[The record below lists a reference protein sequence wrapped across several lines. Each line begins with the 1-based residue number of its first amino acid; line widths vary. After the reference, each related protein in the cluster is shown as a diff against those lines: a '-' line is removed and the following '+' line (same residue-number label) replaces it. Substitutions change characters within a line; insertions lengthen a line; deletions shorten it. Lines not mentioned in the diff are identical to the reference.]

1 MSLRVDYSVL
11 NQRETPSLFAD
22 VFSNRP
28 AFGFNGRLFI
38 SIDTKQ
44 IFRDYGTSWELIA
57 DAGSGSS
64 NLQQVCTNGNF
75 TTTDIDMLSGNLIL
89 RNLNPGGVLFTNTSE
104 IVSQDINNFFWDDT
118 NNRLGI
124 GTNTPTAPLDVHST
138 GNILQQLNGTS
149 TNNTYLA
156 FLNQDIGK
164 WRIGNY
170 YNSGDNDFV
179 IYDTFSGVT
188 RAFFT
193 NTGYTILPTNL
204 IIGSSN
210 RSSAYGMDVYVSANY
225 QSTLRVQGASTFLS
239 QINGTFGV
247 FSNTIT
253 TPQVQASTSA
263 GLSLNA
269 NSGTQ
274 VALLG
279 AGGSSGITLF
289 GGLSGT
295 SATFSTTLGVTG
307 LISGTTATLTS
318 SLFDQFILTGG
329 TSVST
334 RINIKRGTDDSGQN
348 MLIGYNQI
356 KLQNLSQ
363 VITNPQLDFSIVQ
376 EGSNGSRTP
385 FYITSTGVA
394 FIPNKL
400 GIGASSDPVY
410 NLEVSSTGGS
420 QRIRVGTLQNNDNT
434 PKFEA
439 ITSNGNTIGNSAW
452 LKVNDGGGFTL
463 GSSQYTKTGGD
474 SGNFANLSAEVETNS
489 IFVSTSNNV
498 LIGTTTDAGQKLQ
511 VEGTAKFKNNV
522 TFDTYGNLQSQVT
535 NLGASSTKTVTIT
548 GTLNGTIQIMV
559 SMYGNGSGS
568 QSRAMWMGGG
578 YLGGSLPYTEIT
590 RVNGGTT
597 IISAITSNA
606 SDSTFTIQNAF
617 AFNSADA
624 TITVISCSANQ
635 TPITITIS

>member
-44 IFRDYGTSWELIA
+44 IFRDYGTNWELIA

-179 IYDTFSGVT
+179 IYDTNSGVT

-193 NTGYTILPTNL
+193 NTGYTIFPTNM

-225 QSTLRVQGASTFLS
+225 QSTLRVQGATTLLS
-239 QINGTFGV
+239 QINGTFAV
-247 FSNTIT
+247 FSGDLTIATNKFFVNSSTGNIGMGTIT
-253 TPQVQASTSA
+253 PE
-263 GLSLNA
+263 A
-269 NSGTQ
+269 NSNNTTLQIDGTN
-274 VALLG
+274 
-279 AGGSSGITLF
+279 SSFVRT
-289 GGLSGT
+289 GT
-295 SATFSTTLGVTG
+295 SAYGGYFATIPTADVMVLSNVRNPVTGTFSNINKACSQISLWGESGNGYITFSTSPTNNGAPVIAMT
-307 LISGTTATLTS
+307 I
-318 SLFDQFILTGG
+318 F
-329 TSVST
+329 
-334 RINIKRGTDDSGQN
+334 K
-348 MLIGYNQI
+348 NQA
-356 KLQNLSQ
+356 
-363 VITNPQLDFSIVQ
+363 V
-376 EGSNGSRTP
+376 
-385 FYITSTGVA
+385 
-394 FIPNKL
+394 
-400 GIGASSDPVY
+400 GIGATSI
-410 NLEVSSTGGS
+410 LGGS
-420 QRIRVGTLQNNDNT
+420 KVHISSANGTTYASNAQLRISGGITGNNRA
-434 PKFEA
+434 A
-439 ITSNGNTIGNSAW
+439 ILFSDDALSDGKISYYPASGSASFFSISARSTES
-452 LKVNDGGGFTL
+452 DFIIQ
-463 GSSQYTKTGGD
+463 GSG
-474 SGNFANLSAEVETNS
+474 
-489 IFVSTSNNV
+489 NV
-498 LIGTTTDAGQKLQ
+498 LIGSSVDDGFKLKVAGSVRTGAISTNNGSVSTPTGTPTTL
-511 VEGTAKFKNNV
+511 FNV
-522 TFDTYGNLQSQVT
+522 STYGLYIFFVD
-535 NLGASSTKTVTIT
+535 LPA
-548 GTLNGTIQIMV
+548 
-559 SMYGNGSGS
+559 GSGTP
-568 QSRAMWMGGG
+568 AA
-578 YLGGSLPYTEIT
+578 Y
-590 RVNGGTT
+590 
-597 IISAITSNA
+597 
-606 SDSTFTIQNAF
+606 
-617 AFNSADA
+617 
-624 TITVISCSANQ
+624 SCSAIIINDGSVARIMQQ
-635 TPITITIS
+635 TNGTNISLTLSGNSLQVTQISGSTFNTRYVYQFISI

>member
-44 IFRDYGTSWELIA
+44 IFRDYGTNWELIA

-179 IYDTFSGVT
+179 IYDTNSGVT

-193 NTGYTILPTNL
+193 NTGYTIFPTNM

-239 QINGTFGV
+239 QINGNNAV
-247 FSNTIT
+247 FTNTIN
-253 TPQVQASTSA
+253 A
-263 GLSLNA
+263 GI
-269 NSGTQ
+269 
-274 VALLG
+274 
-279 AGGSSGITLF
+279 IT
-289 GGLSGT
+289 G
-295 SATFSTTLGVTG
+295 
-307 LISGTTATLTS
+307 
-318 SLFDQFILTGG
+318 
-329 TSVST
+329 
-334 RINIKRGTDDSGQN
+334 DSN
-348 MLIGYNQI
+348 
-356 KLQNLSQ
+356 
-363 VITNPQLDFSIVQ
+363 
-376 EGSNGSRTP
+376 
-385 FYITSTGVA
+385 STGVPSIVA
-394 FIPNKL
+394 KVGSGGNNGTFGFGNDSNYRIR
-400 GIGASSDPVY
+400 
-410 NLEVSSTGGS
+410 GGS
-420 QRIRVGTLQNNDNT
+420 DYASMNFDTAGVERMKIGNDGTKYFGNASLSRFQMNTAGENFYQYTNSYYIWGLYNDANNLAIESLFSGGISFKTAAQGISSVPTTGTTRLLITSGGNLLIGTIIDNGSKLQISGETRSTSYSTSGNSKISENSGSVPAATPTTIFTNFTTNGGSFVLVTGRTAAGDWFFDTVVVNNDN
-434 PKFEA
+434 
-439 ITSNGNTIGNSAW
+439 SASA
-452 LKVNDGGGFTL
+452 LSSQNGGGPPARIYTVSTNNL
-463 GSSQYTKTGGD
+463 RLTVATALSSFFCFG
-474 SGNFANLSAEVETNS
+474 LSAKYS
-489 IFVSTSNNV
+489 
-498 LIGTTTDAGQKLQ
+498 
-511 VEGTAKFKNNV
+511 
-522 TFDTYGNLQSQVT
+522 
-535 NLGASSTKTVTIT
+535 
-548 GTLNGTIQIMV
+548 
-559 SMYGNGSGS
+559 
-568 QSRAMWMGGG
+568 
-578 YLGGSLPYTEIT
+578 
-590 RVNGGTT
+590 
-597 IISAITSNA
+597 
-606 SDSTFTIQNAF
+606 
-617 AFNSADA
+617 
-624 TITVISCSANQ
+624 
-635 TPITITIS
+635 

>member
-44 IFRDYGTSWELIA
+44 IFRDYGTNWELIA

-89 RNLNPGGVLFTNTSE
+89 RNLTPGGVLFTNTSE

-124 GTNTPTAPLDVHST
+124 GTNTPTAPLDVHSS

-193 NTGYTILPTNL
+193 NTGYTILPTNM

-210 RSSAYGMDVYVSANY
+210 RSSAYGMDVYVSANL

-239 QINGTFGV
+239 QLNGTLGV
-247 FSNTIT
+247 FSTYVQ

-274 VALLG
+274 IANLG
-279 AGGSSGITLF
+279 AGGGNNATFYGEVTNSYGSTGANFNSNGATTGSVNAYRVSNSVGIGSFGIESNAGNNLMS
-289 GGLSGT
+289 GGLPN
-295 SATFSTTLGVTG
+295 ATLLQSISNTTL
-307 LISGTTATLTS
+307 
-318 SLFDQFILTGG
+318 QF
-329 TSVST
+329 
-334 RINIKRGTDDSGQN
+334 
-348 MLIGYNQI
+348 
-356 KLQNLSQ
+356 
-363 VITNPQLDFSIVQ
+363 
-376 EGSNGSRTP
+376 
-385 FYITSTGVA
+385 
-394 FIPNKL
+394 
-400 GIGASSDPVY
+400 
-410 NLEVSSTGGS
+410 
-420 QRIRVGTLQNNDNT
+420 GTLQTARMTITGIGRVGVGTSSPADKFVISNNNAEGMEFGFNT
-434 PKFEA
+434 NQSYMFA
-439 ITSNGNTIGNSAW
+439 YNRTTSTYLPFI
-452 LKVNDGGGFTL
+452 LQQGGG
-463 GSSQYTKTGGD
+463 
-474 SGNFANLSAEVETNS
+474 
-489 IFVSTSNNV
+489 NV
-498 LIGTTTDAGQKLQ
+498 LIGTATDNGSKLQ
-511 VEGTAKFKNNV
+511 VNGNIFSNTGFYGT
-522 TFDTYGNLQSQVT
+522 GNSLTISALNTNYVLKSGAYSGLIVIRDNT
-535 NLGASSTKTVTIT
+535 NGGSGVWLADPNLGFIQIANNMPGVF
-548 GTLNGTIQIMV
+548 TLNYSGNTNIQK
-559 SMYGNGSGS
+559 N
-568 QSRAMWMGGG
+568 AGGVPINI
-578 YLGGSLPYTEIT
+578 SYTFYS
-590 RVNGGTT
+590 N
-597 IISAITSNA
+597 TS
-606 SDSTFTIQNAF
+606 I
-617 AFNSADA
+617 
-624 TITVISCSANQ
+624 
-635 TPITITIS
+635 

>member
-44 IFRDYGTSWELIA
+44 IFRDYGTNWELIA

-225 QSTLRVQGASTFLS
+225 QSTLRVQGATTLLS
-239 QINGTFGV
+239 QINGTFAV
-247 FSNTIT
+247 FSGDLTIATNKFFVNSSTGNIGMGTIT
-253 TPQVQASTSA
+253 PEANSNNTTLQIDGTNSSFVRTGTSAYGGYFATIPTADVLVLSNVRNPVTGTFSNINKACSQMSLWGESGNGYITFSTSPTNNGA
-263 GLSLNA
+263 PVERLRITSGGNVGIGTSSPAYPLEITKSSGDVYLNILRA
-269 NSGTQ
+269 SKSTGQ
-274 VALLG
+274 VALRL
-279 AGGSSGITLF
+279 AGG
-289 GGLSGT
+289 
-295 SATFSTTLGVTG
+295 
-307 LISGTTATLTS
+307 
-318 SLFDQFILTGG
+318 TGG
-329 TSVST
+329 TNWVIYQDGNADDLQFFGNGAERM
-334 RINIKRGTDDSGQN
+334 RITSGGDVLVGTTSDTFYNGSNAG
-348 MLIGYNQI
+348 IGLFGANTFI
-356 KLQNLSQ
+356 AASRSSATCAFFNRF
-363 VITNPQLDFSIVQ
+363 TTTGDIVQ
-376 EGSNGSRTP
+376 IRYAGSNVGSISYNGINTL
-385 FYITSTGVA
+385 YNATSDYRLKEDLKDYNGLDIINQLKTYNFKWKEAGIRDYGMMA
-394 FIPNKL
+394 HELQEILPN
-400 GIGASSDPVY
+400 Y
-410 NLEVSSTGGS
+410 
-420 QRIRVGTLQNNDNT
+420 
-434 PKFEA
+434 
-439 ITSNGNTIGNSAW
+439 
-452 LKVNDGGGFTL
+452 
-463 GSSQYTKTGGD
+463 
-474 SGNFANLSAEVETNS
+474 
-489 IFVSTSNNV
+489 
-498 LIGTTTDAGQKLQ
+498 
-511 VEGTAKFKNNV
+511 
-522 TFDTYGNLQSQVT
+522 
-535 NLGASSTKTVTIT
+535 
-548 GTLNGTIQIMV
+548 
-559 SMYGNGSGS
+559 
-568 QSRAMWMGGG
+568 
-578 YLGGSLPYTEIT
+578 
-590 RVNGGTT
+590 VNGQRD
-597 IISAITSNA
+597 AIDEDGKIKPQGVDYSKIVPILVKA
-606 SDSTFTIQNAF
+606 IQELHAKLN
-617 AFNSADA
+617 
-624 TITVISCSANQ
+624 
-635 TPITITIS
+635 

>member
-44 IFRDYGTSWELIA
+44 IFRDYGTNWELIA

-225 QSTLRVQGASTFLS
+225 QSTLRVVGASTFLS
-239 QINGTFGV
+239 QINGTF
-247 FSNTIT
+247 
-253 TPQVQASTSA
+253 AE
-263 GLSLNA
+263 LS
-269 NSGTQ
+269 
-274 VALLG
+274 
-279 AGGSSGITLF
+279 
-289 GGLSGT
+289 
-295 SATFSTTLGVTG
+295 
-307 LISGTTATLTS
+307 
-318 SLFDQFILTGG
+318 
-329 TSVST
+329 
-334 RINIKRGTDDSGQN
+334 
-348 MLIGYNQI
+348 
-356 KLQNLSQ
+356 
-363 VITNPQLDFSIVQ
+363 
-376 EGSNGSRTP
+376 
-385 FYITSTGVA
+385 TSTGGGYTGLTIFNQSTGSAGILLKNATQQWLLNTRTDSKFSIFNATSSTTPFLIDLNGNV
-394 FIPNKL
+394 
-400 GIGASSDPVY
+400 GIGTITPQRQFVIANSS
-410 NLEVSSTGGS
+410 
-420 QRIRVGTLQNNDNT
+420 
-434 PKFEA
+434 
-439 ITSNGNTIGNSAW
+439 
-452 LKVNDGGGFTL
+452 NDGLEISNSSGYSTL
-463 GSSQYTKTGGD
+463 MAYNRTTSLYQNIVLTEGSGK
-474 SGNFANLSAEVETNS
+474 
-489 IFVSTSNNV
+489 V
-498 LIGTTTDAGQKLQ
+498 LIGTTTDNGDKLQ
-511 VEGTAKFKNNV
+511 VT
-522 TFDTYGNLQSQVT
+522 
-535 NLGASSTKTVTIT
+535 GAASFSLENIKSGQQYLRST
-548 GTLNGTIQIMV
+548 
-559 SMYGNGSGS
+559 SGS
-568 QSRAMWMGGG
+568 QGASTTAVIFRFLNNAGTLSGQNMINGNLRIFVGWNAG
-578 YLGGSLPYTEIT
+578 YIFGANHYNYTITCSSNGVGVLTLLSSNVVGSNLVTS
-590 RVNGGTT
+590 
-597 IISAITSNA
+597 ISAIADGTGTQIVLVTNG
-606 SDSTFTIQNAF
+606 TPTIGA
-617 AFNSADA
+617 AVYVSFNG
-624 TITVISCSANQ
+624 IYF
-635 TPITITIS
+635 